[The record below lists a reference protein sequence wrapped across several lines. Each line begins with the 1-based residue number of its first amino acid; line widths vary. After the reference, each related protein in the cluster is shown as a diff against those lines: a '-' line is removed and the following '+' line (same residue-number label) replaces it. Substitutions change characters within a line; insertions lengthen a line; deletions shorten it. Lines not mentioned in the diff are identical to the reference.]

1 MRKLWIL
8 ITFLLC
14 ISMHAMADIAFL
26 SDRDGKSNIY
36 VMNDQ
41 GGNVRRVTDTP
52 YAPGNLSWSPDGQQ
66 IAFALDLSSTEP
78 GKPQQVDIF
87 VMNADGSRQRNLTQH
102 PALDAAP
109 TWSPDGKLLSFT
121 STRSGNRPEI
131 YVMEIAT
138 RKVRQLT
145 DTAGESRGAAGP
157 AWSPDGRKILYRR
170 DQFGHQLYS
179 MNPDGRNDRPL
190 LRKPRRPFG
199 DGFLLSGFASWS
211 PDGEHILYNEAE
223 HGVNSKRVANRVI
236 IVNNQG
242 RNLKVLDTPKKWLI
256 DKVCW
261 ADDGRA
267 VLFAAVANGFVKN
280 TNIFKIY
287 KYRLSDGRIT
297 NLTDHPSD
305 NWGMAWT
312 PHTSLS
318 VSAGAKLT
326 TQWARLKAAS
336 AD

>member
-1 MRKLWIL
+1 MQKLWIHTCL
-8 ITFLLC
+8 LLFVSTFA
-14 ISMHAMADIAFL
+14 SADIVFL
-26 SDRDGKSNIY
+26 SDRDGKSDVY

-41 GGNVRRVTDTP
+41 GGNVRRITDTP
-52 YAPGNLSWSPDGQQ
+52 FAQSNLAWSPDGQQ
-66 IAFALDLSSTEP
+66 IAFSTDLHSAEP
-78 GKPQQVDIF
+78 GRSQQIDIF
-87 VMNADGSRQRNLTQH
+87 IMNADGSRQRNLTQH
-102 PALDAAP
+102 PALDSGSS
-109 TWSPDGKLLSFT
+109 WSPDGKLLSFT
-121 STRSGNRPEI
+121 SNRHGNRWEI
-131 YVMEIAT
+131 YVMDIAT
-138 RKVRQLT
+138 RQVRQLT
-145 DTAGESRGAAGP
+145 DTAGESRGAARS

-170 DQFGHQLYS
+170 DQFGHQLYT
-179 MNPDGRNDRPL
+179 MNIDGRNDKPL

-199 DGFLLSGFASWS
+199 DGFLFSSFASWS
-211 PDGEHILYNEAE
+211 PDGAHILYNEME

-236 IVNNQG
+236 IVNRHG
-242 RNLKVLDTPKKWLI
+242 WNLKVLDIPKKWLI

-267 VLFAAVANGFVKN
+267 VLFAAIANGFVKN
-280 TNIFKIY
+280 TNIFKVY

-326 TQWARLKAAS
+326 TQWARLKVS
-336 AD
+336 P

>member
-1 MRKLWIL
+1 MWKLWIL
-8 ITFLLC
+8 INCLLC
-14 ISMHAMADIAFL
+14 ISTHTMADIAFF
-26 SDRDGKSNIY
+26 SDRDGKSDIY

-41 GGNVRRVTDTP
+41 GGNVRRITDTP
-52 YAPGNLSWSPDGQQ
+52 FSQSNLSWSPNGSQ
-66 IAFALDLSSTEP
+66 IAFSTDLHSSEP
-78 GKPQQVDIF
+78 GQPQQIDIF
-87 VMNADGSRQRNLTQH
+87 VMNADGSQQRNLTQH
-102 PALDAAP
+102 PALDSAP
-109 TWSPDGKLLSFT
+109 SWSPDGKLLTFT
-121 STRSGNRPEI
+121 STRYGNRWEI
-131 YVMEIAT
+131 YVMDIAT

-145 DTAGESRGAAGP
+145 DTAGESRGAARS
-157 AWSPDGRKILYRR
+157 AWSPNGRKILYRR
-170 DQFGHQLYS
+170 DQLGHQLYS

-190 LRKPRRPFG
+190 LRKPRRAFG
-199 DGFLLSGFASWS
+199 DGFLFSSFPSWS

-223 HGVNSKRVANRVI
+223 HGGNSKRVANRVI

-242 RNLKVLDTPKKWLI
+242 RNLKVLNIPKKWLI

-267 VLFAAVANGFVKN
+267 VLFAAVRNGFVKN

-326 TQWARLKAAS
+326 TQWARLKIVS

>member
-1 MRKLWIL
+1 MWKLW
-8 ITFLLC
+8 TFINLFLC
-14 ISMHAMADIAFL
+14 VSTHAMADIAFL

-41 GGNVRRVTDTP
+41 GGNVRRITDTS

-66 IAFALDLSSTEP
+66 IAFVLDLPSAEP
-78 GKPQQVDIF
+78 GKPRQDDIL

-102 PALDAAP
+102 PALDGSSS
-109 TWSPDGKLLSFT
+109 WSPDGKLLAFT
-121 STRSGNRPEI
+121 SNRHGNRWEI
-131 YVMEIAT
+131 YVMDIAT

-145 DTAGESRGAAGP
+145 DTAGESRGAVRP
-157 AWSPDGRKILYRR
+157 AWSPDGRKILYMRN
-170 DQFGHQLYS
+170 QFGHQLYT
-179 MNPDGRNDRPL
+179 MNPDGRNDKPL
-190 LRKPRRPFG
+190 LRKLRRPFG
-199 DGFLLSGFASWS
+199 DGFLFSSFASWS
-211 PDGEHILYNEAE
+211 PDGEHILYNEIE

-242 RNLKVLDTPKKWLI
+242 RNLKVLDIPKKWLI

-318 VSAGAKLT
+318 VSGREKLT

>member
-1 MRKLWIL
+1 MWKLWIL
-8 ITFLLC
+8 INCLLC
-14 ISMHAMADIAFL
+14 VSTHAMADIAFF
-26 SDRDGKSNIY
+26 SDRDGVNNIY

-41 GGNVRRVTDTP
+41 GGNIRRIMETP
-52 YAPGNLSWSPDGQQ
+52 FAQSNLAWSPDGSQ
-66 IAFALDLSSTEP
+66 IAFTMDLHWTEP
-78 GKPQQVDIF
+78 GQPQQDDIF

-102 PALDAAP
+102 PALDGGP
-109 TWSPDGKLLSFT
+109 SWSPDGKLLTFT
-121 STRSGNRPEI
+121 SNRHGNRWEI
-131 YVMEIAT
+131 YVMDIAT

-145 DTAGESRGAAGP
+145 DTAGESRGATSS

-170 DQFGHQLYS
+170 DQFGHQLYA
-179 MNPDGRNDRPL
+179 MNIDGRNDKPL
-190 LRKPRRPFG
+190 LQKPRRPLG
-199 DGFLLSGFASWS
+199 DGFLFSGFASWS
-211 PDGEHILYNEAE
+211 PDGAHILYNEME

-236 IVNNQG
+236 IVNKQG
-242 RNLKVLDTPKKWLI
+242 RNLKVLDTPKKWFI

-280 TNIFKIY
+280 TDIFKVY

-312 PHTSLS
+312 PHESLS
-318 VSAGAKLT
+318 VSAREKLT

-336 AD
+336 QD

>member
-1 MRKLWIL
+1 MRKLW
-8 ITFLLC
+8 TFINLFLC
-14 ISMHAMADIAFL
+14 VSTLAMADIAFL

-41 GGNVRRVTDTP
+41 GGNIRRVTDTP

-66 IAFALDLSSTEP
+66 IAFAMDLHASEP
-78 GKPQQVDIF
+78 GQPQQVDIF
-87 VMNADGSRQRNLTQH
+87 VMNADGSRQRNLTEH
-102 PALDAAP
+102 PALDVGPA
-109 TWSPDGKLLSFT
+109 WSPDGKLLSFT
-121 STRSGNRPEI
+121 SNRHGNRWEM
-131 YVMEIAT
+131 YVMDIAT

-145 DTAGESRGAAGP
+145 DTAGESRGAGSP

-179 MNPDGRNDRPL
+179 MNPDGRNDKPF
-190 LRKPRRPFG
+190 LRNPRRPLG
-199 DGFLLSGFASWS
+199 DGFLFSSFASWS
-211 PDGEHILYNEAE
+211 PDGEYILYNEME

-236 IVNNQG
+236 IVNKRG
-242 RNLKVLDTPKKWLI
+242 RNLKILDIPKKWLI

-261 ADDGRA
+261 TDDGRA

-312 PHTSLS
+312 PHDSLS
-318 VSAGAKLT
+318 VSGREKLT

-336 AD
+336 QD